1 MTDLNKKPSYMF
13 PNEKRYGR
21 AVPPKRKLN
30 QQVFNVSSSR
40 RPQLLNLHAWRDTDG
55 RNLAPFDM
63 AKTHHELQPSEL
75 VGNRTLANQQH
86 AILWIQAPQK
96 RGFDR

>member
-40 RPQLLNLHAWRDTDG
+40 CITFKSPCLEGYRWKKSCT
-55 RNLAPFDM
+55 
-63 AKTHHELQPSEL
+63 
-75 VGNRTLANQQH
+75 
-86 AILWIQAPQK
+86 I
-96 RGFDR
+96 